1 MVTIGIIYVIGGILY
16 TIACCMDGQDLK
28 PRWKHWL
35 GVKLEG
41 YADSLKPIDY
51 CVRDK
56 CKYYELATVNL
67 PQYEKRYIEMVAEF
81 ARINALNS
89 KPTIFLQNFDAVPV
103 ESRIMLSEGDIYEA
117 RMYQDM
123 MRQHGMADCMA
134 PPHKNV
140 SFMKEEAKEKCIRNV
155 LNEAKQF
162 VSVEVDEESH
172 WPGIVITAKMLVGK
186 NRNLINL

>member
-1 MVTIGIIYVIGGILY
+1 METIGIIYVVLGILY

-35 GVKLEG
+35 GVRLEG

-56 CKYYELATVNL
+56 CKFYNRATYDFPMVQK
-67 PQYEKRYIEMVAEF
+67 QYEELLGSVA
-81 ARINALNS
+81 RMNALNS
-89 KPTIFLQNFDAVPV
+89 RPTVFMHNFDAVPV
-103 ESRIMLSEGDIYEA
+103 ESRMMLSEGDISEA

-123 MRQHGMADCMA
+123 MRQHGIPDWQI
-134 PPHKNV
+134 PRHKNV
-140 SFMKEEAKEKCIRNV
+140 SFMVEEAKEKCVRNL

-162 VSVEVDEESH
+162 ASVEVDEESH
-172 WPGIVITAKMLVGK
+172 WPGIIITAKMMVGK
-186 NRNLINL
+186 SRSNH